1 MAVVAVPGLTP
12 SESARSPVCATGT
25 AVVRRYTALSASRSD
40 FDSTSSPFSMGV
52 NLGFAPSRV
61 QRGAGPEG
69 YTSRYRLAA
78 TPEQSTATATPAS
91 TRMKLS
97 GPRWLVGTT
106 KSESRP
112 TPSSL
117 SWSVSKELKM

>member
-61 QRGAGPEG
+61 QRGPLRARLDVQVAAGGDAGAEHGHGHPGQHEDEAQGPEVAG
-69 YTSRYRLAA
+69 RDDEVREQADPLLARA
-78 TPEQSTATATPAS
+78 G
-91 TRMKLS
+91 R
-97 GPRWLVGTT
+97 
-106 KSESRP
+106 
-112 TPSSL
+112 
-117 SWSVSKELKM
+117 